1 MTNKDNQQKQ
11 FEEFQEWQRKTGNVY
26 RSLETAKERMDRT
39 EPVTIPRGY
48 VIAGG
53 IALVA
58 LVVAAFP
65 ILLFGV
71 ALGAIGAAWFTSNWK
86 IK

>member
-1 MTNKDNQQKQ
+1 MTNQDDKEKT
-11 FEEFQEWQRKTGNVY
+11 FEEFQEWQRKTYGQVT
-26 RSLETAKERMDRT
+26 RAKQRMDRT
-39 EPVTIPRGY
+39 EPVTIPKGY
-48 VIAGG
+48 LIAGI

-58 LVVAAFP
+58 MVVASFP

-71 ALGAIGAAWFTSNWK
+71 ALGAIGYAWLSNNWR